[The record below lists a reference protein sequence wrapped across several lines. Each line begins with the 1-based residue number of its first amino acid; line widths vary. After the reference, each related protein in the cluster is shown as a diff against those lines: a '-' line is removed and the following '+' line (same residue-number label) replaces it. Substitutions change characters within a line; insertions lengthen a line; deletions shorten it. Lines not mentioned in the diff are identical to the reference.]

1 MTGSTGI
8 VVADRDRDVIL
19 VEGADS
25 GTFLHSQLA
34 ADILVVPVGAGA
46 HSLLLEPTGHVAA
59 LVRVVRRD
67 ETVWTMDVESGHGAA
82 VIERLARFVLRAKV
96 TMTPVEWLVR
106 GWRGSGARA
115 AVGAVA
121 GCADPG
127 WGSPDEIDVVAAAED
142 LARIAIDATPTEPA
156 HLDVLRV
163 DARWPAFGVDL
174 LAGDVPATS
183 GILGAAVS
191 FTKGCYPGQELVE
204 RMDSRGSQAPVH
216 LRVFPRDGL
225 AVGSRIVDDGRDV
238 GTVTSVGAA
247 LAIARVARGTGVGQP
262 IAPDTNRP

>member
-1 MTGSTGI
+1 MTGASGI

-34 ADILVVPVGAGA
+34 VDVLAVPIGASA

-59 LVRVVRRD
+59 LVRVVRRA
-67 ETVWTMDVESGHGAA
+67 ETVWTMDVESGHSAA
-82 VIERLARFVLRAKV
+82 VIDRLARFVLRAKV
-96 TMTPVEWLVR
+96 TMAPVEWRVR
-106 GWRGSGARA
+106 GWRGPGARDA
-115 AVGAVA
+115 IGAVI
-121 GCADPG
+121 GRADPA
-127 WGSPDEIDVVAAAED
+127 WGSADEIDVVAPPED
-142 LARIAIDATPTEPA
+142 LARIDSDATPTEPA

-183 GILGAAVS
+183 GILGVAVS

-225 AVGSRIVDDGRDV
+225 GVGSRIVDDGRDV
-238 GTVTSVGAA
+238 GTVTSVGSTC
-247 LAIARVARGTGVGQP
+247 AIARVARGTVVGEP
-262 IAPDTNRP
+262 IAPGAGRP